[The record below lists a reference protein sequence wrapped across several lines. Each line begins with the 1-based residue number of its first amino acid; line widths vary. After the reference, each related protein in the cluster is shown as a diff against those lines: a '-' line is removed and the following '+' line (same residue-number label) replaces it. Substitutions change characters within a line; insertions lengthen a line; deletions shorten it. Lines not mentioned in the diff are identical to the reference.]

1 MKPRQNNSLFSE
13 FPPVSLREWEKQIT
27 SDLKGADYRKKL
39 KWNTLE
45 GVEPLPFYRED
56 DLKNLP
62 AAAASPASAGEWM
75 RTEPIYESDIETISR
90 NIQQGLES
98 GMNSFRIKAGF
109 QPDLKGLT
117 GTELNSHDQFER
129 IFPPAA
135 NRSYSVLFDSG
146 QATPAILS
154 FASKQ
159 QHLKGSLFR
168 FDPLSDMARSGI
180 QAFPDRS
187 LRKIVPQL
195 IEQKSFRTLC
205 ADGLFWHSAGATIVQ
220 EIAISLSVASEFILL
235 GGDENTDQA
244 VNSIWVQLSAG
255 PLYFPEI
262 AKIRAIRLLWRN
274 LLNGY
279 GLDPDTSL
287 FIHSI
292 TSPQNKTLSDPHNN
306 MLRNV
311 TEAMAAVLGGTDSL
325 EITPFDA
332 GFSKPDN
339 RSRRT
344 ARNIHHIVKEE
355 AYLGRVTNPA
365 AGSYYIEQLT
375 DQIAKEAWDFFRQ
388 IEEKGGISE
397 VIRSGWIREAVLQS
411 AEEKASAY
419 SKRKRILTGT
429 NNYPDPEERISPP
442 LDPNADK
449 TPADISF
456 SDGGM
461 ISDRL
466 IQDILT
472 EAENGEPLTKLS
484 SHWLSKPESVCEP
497 LPEFHAGSLFDSIRL
512 KIQNIEKDSGRSFS
526 AACIPIGHPKWRT
539 ARATFARNLI
549 GCAGI
554 EVSTPAGYGTLED
567 AFSDTDLANHDIF
580 VLCSSDEEAIDF
592 APEFARKFRGHG
604 ILIQAGNPGSN
615 REQFEKEGIGHFI
628 YNGMD
633 MRSFL
638 NSLADLLIQKP
649 EEA

>member
-13 FPPVSLREWEKQIT
+13 FPPVSLQEWEKQIA

-62 AAAASPASAGEWM
+62 SAAASPASPGEWM

-90 NIQQGLES
+90 QIQQGLES
-98 GMNSFRIKAGF
+98 GMNSFRLKAGF
-109 QPDLKGLT
+109 HPDLKSLT
-117 GTELNSHDQFER
+117 GTELKSHDQFER

-135 NRSYSVLFDSG
+135 DRSYSVLFDSG
-146 QATPAILS
+146 PATPAILA

-168 FDPLSDMARSGI
+168 FDPFSDMARSGI
-180 QAFPDRS
+180 QAFSDRS

-195 IEQKSFRTLC
+195 AEQKSFRPLC

-220 EIAISLSVASEFILL
+220 EIAISLSIASEFILL
-235 GGDENTDQA
+235 GGNENSEITAD
-244 VNSIWVQLSAG
+244 SLWVQLSSG

-262 AKIRAIRLLWRN
+262 AKVRAIRLLWRN
-274 LLNGY
+274 LLDGY
-279 GLDPDTSL
+279 ALDPDTSL
-287 FIHSI
+287 FIHSV
-292 TSPQNKTLSDPHNN
+292 TSPQNKTLSDSHNN

-375 DQIAKEAWDFFRQ
+375 DQIAKEAWAFFNQ
-388 IEEKGGISE
+388 IEEEGGISE
-397 VIRSGWIREAVLQS
+397 TIRSGWIRKAVLQS

-419 SKRKRILTGT
+419 SNRQRILTGT

-442 LDPNADK
+442 LEPNSDK
-449 TPADISF
+449 IPADISF
-456 SDGGM
+456 SDGKE
-461 ISDRL
+461 ISDHL
-466 IQDILT
+466 IQNILT

-484 SHWLSKPESVCEP
+484 SYWLSKPESVCEP
-497 LPEFHAGSLFDSIRL
+497 LPELHAGSLFDSIRL
-512 KIQNIEKDSGRSFS
+512 KIQKSEEESGRSFS
-526 AACIPIGHPKWRT
+526 AACIPLGNPKWRS

-554 EVSTPAGYGTLED
+554 EVLTPAGYSTPGD
-567 AFSDTDLANHDIF
+567 AFSDTELAKHDIF
-580 VLCSSDEEAIDF
+580 ILCSSDEEALIF
-592 APEFARKFRGHG
+592 AAEFAEKFGDHG

-615 REQFEKEGIGHFI
+615 REQFERAGIGNFI
-628 YNGMD
+628 YSGMD

-638 NSLADLLIQKP
+638 NSLADLLIHKP